1 MTGALALLI
10 DVRASVP
17 IMSIALIL
25 SHGARSLMNMVHIN
39 YKAFAVIMVA
49 ATPFIVLTALIYTI
63 LPVRILA
70 GILAVIVFTSIPIR
84 HWAKARNIKAG
95 YGALAAI
102 GAIYGFFAGASIGAV
117 ALLSPFLLGFGLV
130 TEAFVA
136 TMAIISMSTNVVR
149 IGVFGGADVLTSQY
163 ALLGLLVGLIM
174 VPGNWIGRA
183 ILRRMTVTLH
193 GYLVD
198 GLAVLGALNFVYLA
212 ITS

>member
-1 MTGALALLI
+1 M
-10 DVRASVP
+10 
-17 IMSIALIL
+17 
-25 SHGARSLMNMVHIN
+25 
-39 YKAFAVIMVA
+39 
-49 ATPFIVLTALIYTI
+49 
-63 LPVRILA
+63 
-70 GILAVIVFTSIPIR
+70 
-84 HWAKARNIKAG
+84 
-95 YGALAAI
+95 
-102 GAIYGFFAGASIGAV
+102 
-117 ALLSPFLLGFGLV
+117 LSPFLLGFGLV